1 MTKCPNCNELAI
13 TNFQKMNL
21 SPLSEIECPNCKAT
35 ITMPWKA
42 MLYKLAYMALMII
55 CIFQFEMELT
65 EFVIVLVITIIL
77 DNVTRL
83 KFVPLIIKK

>member
-1 MTKCPNCNELAI
+1 MTKCPNCNELTI
-13 TNFQKMNL
+13 TNLQKMNL
-21 SPLSEIECPNCKAT
+21 SPLSEIECPNCKNS
-35 ITMPWKA
+35 ITMTWIV
-42 MLYKLAYMALMII
+42 MLYKLLYMALMII

>member
-13 TNFQKMNL
+13 TNLQKMNL
-21 SPLSEIECPNCKAT
+21 SPLSEIECPNCKTA

-42 MLYKLAYMALMII
+42 MLYKLLYMALMII